1 MYLIT
6 GLLGLALTLTMT
18 GDTTA
23 ALAACAALVVVGT
36 WELM

>member
-1 MYLIT
+1 MVIM
-6 GLLGLALTLTMT
+6 GLLGAALALAAT

-36 WELM
+36 WELLQ